1 MNAAVII
8 IGNEILTGKFADE
21 NGPFLIAELRKR
33 GVPLVR
39 LVTIDDTLDAI
50 ADEVRR
56 CSELADMV
64 ITTGGVGPTHDDLTF
79 EGVAQAFGI
88 GLELNAELVAIM
100 EQFGLPLHDANLRM
114 ATVPSGTVLVHDPSV
129 GFPVVQVRNVY
140 VLPGIP
146 KLVRLKFAAIAPK
159 LTGTVLYTD
168 RVYVDEWESG
178 IATALGEIVNAFPTV
193 SIGSYPR
200 SGEGPFRTLLTLES
214 EDADAVQKAAS
225 AIRWALPWVEFTP

>member
-21 NGPFLIAELRKR
+21 NGPFLIGELRR
-33 GVPLVR
+33 LGVRLVR

-50 ADEVRR
+50 AEEVRR
-56 CSELADMV
+56 CSDLADV
-64 ITTGGVGPTHDDLTF
+64 VFTTGGVGPTHDDLTF
-79 EGVAQAFGI
+79 EGVAQAFGV

-100 EQFGLPLHDANLRM
+100 ERFGLPLHDANLRM
-114 ATVPSGTVLVHDPSV
+114 ATVPSGTELVHDPAV
-129 GFPVVQVRNVY
+129 GFPVVQIRNVY

-146 KLVRLKFAAIAPK
+146 KLVRLKFAAIAPR
-159 LTGTVLYTD
+159 LTGVVLHTD

-193 SIGSYPR
+193 AIGSYPR

-214 EDADAVQKAAS
+214 EDASAVEQAVS
-225 AIRWALPWVEFTP
+225 AMRAALPWVEFTP